1 MPRRLFRLSRQ
12 RWLRLFF
19 ALNLLLVVGLIAHQ
33 IWLYVAEPEFESL
46 HTVEVAEIR
55 KRLEGRDA
63 YRFAVVGNINNSVNV
78 FHDEII
84 PLLNQS
90 DIDFMISAGNAVS
103 GGQQESYQ
111 AIYHSL
117 ELLNMPFLLT
127 YGDNEDSDFGSYLFY
142 DYFGPHFY
150 SFAAGNSHFIF
161 LDGTGKSSTSWQLD
175 WLERELAASEALHR
189 FVFVGLPLHNVIPD
203 APPFE
208 ADNYLNDPRLSE
220 GIMRLA
226 ERYRVDTVFSANL
239 SLYARQTVNGV
250 GYVTTGGAGGILMD
264 ADESFHHYVVVEVA
278 GESVGVTPV
287 RLNVDRPGWWRMLSS
302 VASTIYAFFYVS
314 YPRFLLIVG
323 LLTLLAMRLYRLI
336 FEERHYYPDFDI
348 DPTPYLE
355 KRLRVAMVS
364 NNYFPFVSGVSV
376 SVERLRQGLEGLK
389 HRVQLLV
396 PRYRE
401 PWQDDDT
408 IVRVPTL
415 MAFGEKREFR
425 LTNPF
430 SARFRRCLREF
441 KPDVIH
447 VHHPFWLGSMGL
459 WMGRRLKVPVIYTYH
474 TRLEHYAHFVP
485 LPGALFRNLI
495 SHYLIKRFSNR
506 CQGVIVPTYSAEEY
520 LRMIGV
526 KTPSLIQPTG
536 IDTARFADADE
547 EALAALRQQW
557 AIDPADTVL
566 VSVSRISK
574 EKNIGF
580 MLEALAELKHQ
591 GHTSLRLLLVG
602 DGPDRQVIQQQIETL
617 GLEAQVTLVGA
628 VPPEEMALYYHV
640 GDMFVFASTSE
651 TQGMVILEAMAAG
664 LPVVAVRSSGID
676 DVVRDGFNGYKTP
689 QNRQKWG
696 KRVVELAEDGAL
708 RDTLGSQAKHFAA
721 DYDIAK
727 FAGAVAHFY
736 AEVLAKYYSNQDYAA
751 NTYTSK
757 EPTC

>member
-1 MPRRLFRLSRQ
+1 MNL
-12 RWLRLFF
+12 
-19 ALNLLLVVGLIAHQ
+19 ALVAGLIIHQ
-33 IWLYVAEPEFESL
+33 VWLYVAEPEFESL
-46 HTVEVAEIR
+46 HTVEVAEVR
-55 KRLEGRDA
+55 DRLAGRDA

-78 FHDEII
+78 FQDEIV
-84 PLLNQS
+84 PLLNQG
-90 DIDFMISAGNAVS
+90 DIDFMVSAGNAVS

-117 ELLNMPFLLT
+117 ELLDMPYLLT

-150 SFAAGNSHFIF
+150 AFVAGNSHFIF

-175 WLERELAASEALHR
+175 WLERELAASDAAHR
-189 FVFVGLPLHNVIPD
+189 FVFVGLPLHNVIQD
-203 APPFE
+203 APLFE
-208 ADNYLNDPRLSE
+208 EDNYLNDPRLAE

-226 ERYRVDTVFSANL
+226 ERYGVDTVFSANL
-239 SLYARQTVNGV
+239 SLYAQQTVNGV
-250 GYVTTGGAGGILMD
+250 TYVTTGGAGGLLLD

-278 GESVGVTPV
+278 GDSVGISPV
-287 RLNVDRPGWWRMLSS
+287 RLNVDLPGWWRMLSS
-302 VASTIYAFFYVS
+302 VGSTIYAFFYVS

-336 FEERHYYPDFDI
+336 FEERDYYPDFDI

-355 KRLRVAMVS
+355 KSLRVAMVS

-376 SVERLRQGLEGLK
+376 SVERLRQGLGDLS

-401 PWQDDDT
+401 SWQDDDT
-408 IVRVPTL
+408 ILRVPTL

-459 WMGRRLKVPVIYTYH
+459 WMGRRLKAPVIYTYH

-506 CQGVIVPTYSAEEY
+506 CQGGHRADLFGRGVPAHDRGS
-520 LRMIGV
+520 RRRRWCS
-526 KTPSLIQPTG
+526 PRG
-536 IDTARFADADE
+536 IDAARFADADE
-547 EALAALRQQW
+547 EAVASLRQQL
-557 AIDPADTVL
+557 AIAVDDTVL

-580 MLEALAELKHQ
+580 MLEALAELKRQ
-591 GHTSLRLLLVG
+591 GKTSLRLLLVG
-602 DGPDRQVIQQQIETL
+602 DGPDRQAIQTQIDTL

-640 GDMFVFASTSE
+640 GDVFVFASTSE

-676 DVVRDGFNGYKTP
+676 DVVRDGHNGFKTP

-696 KRVVELAEDGAL
+696 QRVVELVEDDAL
-708 RDTLGSQAKHFAA
+708 RETLGDQAKAFAA
-721 DYDIAK
+721 DYDIGK
-727 FAGAVAHFY
+727 FAAAVAHFY
-736 AEVLAKYYSNQDYAA
+736 AEVLAKHHTTHQ
-751 NTYTSK
+751 THERQPK
-757 EPTC
+757 

>member
-1 MPRRLFRLSRQ
+1 M
-12 RWLRLFF
+12 
-19 ALNLLLVVGLIAHQ
+19 LNLALVAGLIIHQ
-33 IWLYVAEPEFESL
+33 VWLYVAESEFESL
-46 HTVEVAEIR
+46 HSGEVADIR
-55 KRLEGRDA
+55 ERLAERDA
-63 YRFAVVGNINNSVNV
+63 YRFAVVGNINNSVSV
-78 FHDEII
+78 FREEII
-84 PLLNQS
+84 PQLNQGN
-90 DIDFMISAGNAVS
+90 IDFMVSAGNAVS
-103 GGQQESYQ
+103 GGQQESYK

-117 ELLNMPFLLT
+117 SLLNMPFLLT

-150 SFAAGNSHFIF
+150 SFVAGNSHFIF

-175 WLERELAASEALHR
+175 WLERELAASETSHR
-189 FVFVGLPLHNVIPD
+189 FVFIGLPLHSVIQD
-203 APPFE
+203 APLFE
-208 ADNYLNDPRLSE
+208 DDHYLDDPRLGE

-226 ERYRVDTVFSANL
+226 ERYQVDTVFSANL
-239 SLYARQTVNGV
+239 SLYSQQTVNGV
-250 GYVTTGGAGGILMD
+250 EYVTTGGAGGLLLD
-264 ADESFHHYVVVEVA
+264 ADESFHHYVVVEVT
-278 GESVGVTPV
+278 GESVSTTPV
-287 RLNVDRPGWWRMLSS
+287 RLNVDRPGWWRMTTS
-302 VASTIYAFFYVS
+302 VWSNVYAFFYVS
-314 YPRFLLIVG
+314 YLRFLLTIGV
-323 LLTLLAMRLYRLI
+323 LTLLAMRLYRLI
-336 FEERHYYPDFDI
+336 FEERDYYPDFDI
-348 DPTPYLE
+348 DPTLYLE
-355 KRLRVAMVS
+355 KSLRVAMVS

-376 SVERLRQGLEGLK
+376 SVERLRQGLGDLN

-401 PWQDDDT
+401 SWQDDDT
-408 IVRVPTL
+408 ILRVPTL

-526 KTPSLIQPTG
+526 KTPTLVQPTG
-536 IDTARFADADE
+536 IDAARFANADQDAV
-547 EALAALRQQW
+547 ASLRQQLGVD
-557 AIDPADTVL
+557 ANDTVL

-580 MLEALAELKHQ
+580 MLEALAELKRQ
-591 GHTSLRLLLVG
+591 GKTSLRLLLVG
-602 DGPDRQVIQQQIETL
+602 DGPDRRAIQTQIETL

-640 GDMFVFASTSE
+640 GDVFVFASTSE

-676 DVVRDGFNGYKTP
+676 DVVRDGHNGFKTP

-696 KRVVELAEDGAL
+696 RRVVELAESGPL
-708 RDTLGSQAKHFAA
+708 RDSLGGQAKAFAA

-736 AEVLAKYYSNQDYAA
+736 AEVLAKHDSQKGASQHHTD
-751 NTYTSK
+751 
-757 EPTC
+757 

>member
-19 ALNLLLVVGLIAHQ
+19 VLNLALVAGLIIHQ
-33 IWLYVAEPEFESL
+33 VWLYVAEPEFESL
-46 HTVEVAEIR
+46 HTREVAEIR
-55 KRLEGRDA
+55 DQLAGRDA

-78 FHDEII
+78 FQDEII
-84 PLLNQS
+84 PLLNQGN
-90 DIDFMISAGNAVS
+90 IDFMVSAGNAVS

-111 AIYHSL
+111 AITHSL
-117 ELLNMPFLLT
+117 ELLNMPYLLT

-150 SFAAGNSHFIF
+150 AFVAGNSHFIF

-175 WLERELAASEALHR
+175 WLERELAASDAAHR
-189 FVFVGLPLHNVIPD
+189 FVFVGLPLHNVIQD
-203 APPFE
+203 APLFE
-208 ADNYLNDPRLSE
+208 EDNYLNDPRLAE

-226 ERYRVDTVFSANL
+226 ERHGVDTVFSANL
-239 SLYARQTVNGV
+239 SLYAQQTVNGV
-250 GYVTTGGAGGILMD
+250 NYVTTGGAGGLLLD

-278 GESVGVTPV
+278 GDSVGISPV

-302 VASTIYAFFYVS
+302 VGSTIYAFFYVS

-336 FEERHYYPDFDI
+336 FEERDYYPDFDI

-355 KRLRVAMVS
+355 KSLRVAMVS

-376 SVERLRQGLEGLK
+376 SVERLRQGLGDLN

-401 PWQDDDT
+401 SWQDDDT

-430 SARFRRCLREF
+430 SARFRRCLRAF

-526 KTPSLIQPTG
+526 KTPTLVQPTG
-536 IDTARFADADE
+536 IDAARFADADE
-547 EALAALRQQW
+547 DDVASLRQQLDI
-557 AIDPADTVL
+557 AADDTVL

-580 MLEALAELKHQ
+580 MLEALAELKRQ
-591 GHTSLRLLLVG
+591 GKTALRLLLVG
-602 DGPDRQVIQQQIETL
+602 DGPDRQAIQTQIETL
-617 GLEAQVTLVGA
+617 GLDAQVTLVGA

-640 GDMFVFASTSE
+640 GDVFVFASTSE

-676 DVVRDGFNGYKTP
+676 DVVRDGYNGFKTP

-696 KRVVELAEDGAL
+696 QRVVELAEDEAL
-708 RDTLGSQAKHFAA
+708 RDTLGSQAKTFSA

-736 AEVLAKYYSNQDYAA
+736 AEVLAKHDSSEHPSQEGEA
-751 NTYTSK
+751 K
-757 EPTC
+757 QRG

>member
-1 MPRRLFRLSRQ
+1 MLRRSFRLTRQ
-12 RWLRLFF
+12 RWLRLLFV
-19 ALNLLLVVGLIAHQ
+19 LNLALVAGLITHQ
-33 IWLYVAEPEFESL
+33 IWLYVAKPEFEAL
-46 HTVEVAEIR
+46 HTREVADIR
-55 KRLEGRDA
+55 EQLAERSS

-78 FHDEII
+78 FQDEII
-84 PLLNQS
+84 PRLNQS
-90 DIDFMISAGNAVS
+90 DIDFMVSAGNAVS
-103 GGQQESYQ
+103 GGQQESYK
-111 AIYHSL
+111 AISQSL
-117 ELLNMPFLLT
+117 EQLSVPYVLT
-127 YGDNEDSDFGSYLFY
+127 YGAHEDSDFGSYLFY
-142 DYFGPHFY
+142 EYFGPHFY
-150 SFAAGNSHFIF
+150 SFVAGNSHFIF

-175 WLERELAASEALHR
+175 WLERELAASEAQHR
-189 FVFVGLPLHNVIPD
+189 FLFIGLPLHNVISD
-203 APPFE
+203 APLFE

-220 GIMRLA
+220 GIMRLSEQYA
-226 ERYRVDTVFSANL
+226 VDSVFSANL
-239 SLYARQTVNGV
+239 SLYSHQSLNGV
-250 GYVTTGGAGGILMD
+250 DYVTTGGAGGILMD
-264 ADESFHHYVVVEVA
+264 ANDSFHHYVVVEVN
-278 GESVGVTPV
+278 GENVAITPV
-287 RLNVDRPGWWRMLSS
+287 RLNVDSPGWWRMISS

-323 LLTLLAMRLYRLI
+323 VLSLLAMRLYRLI

-355 KRLRVAMVS
+355 KPLRVAMIS

-376 SVERLRQGLEGLK
+376 SVERLRQGLSELK
-389 HRVQLLV
+389 HQVQLLV

-401 PWQDDDT
+401 AWQDDET
-408 IVRVPTL
+408 ILRVPTV

-430 SARFRRCLREF
+430 SARFRHCLQRF
-441 KPDVIH
+441 KPDIIH

-459 WMGRRLKVPVIYTYH
+459 WMGRRLRVPVVYTYH

-495 SHYLIKRFSNR
+495 SHSLIKHFSNR

-526 KTPSLIQPTG
+526 KTPTLIQPTG
-536 IDTARFADADE
+536 IDTARFADTDRDALE
-547 EALAALRQQW
+547 ELRHQLS
-557 AIDPADTVL
+557 IDPTDTVL
-566 VSVSRISK
+566 VSVSRISQ

-580 MLEALAELKHQ
+580 MLEALAELKKLGRQ
-591 GHTSLRLLLVG
+591 SLRLLLIG
-602 DGPDRQVIQQQIETL
+602 DGPDRQTIQQHIEAL
-617 GLEAQVTLVGA
+617 ALQEQVTLVGA
-628 VPPEEMALYYHV
+628 VPPEKMARYYHL
-640 GDMFVFASTSE
+640 GDIFVFASTSE

-696 KRVVELAEDGAL
+696 QRVMALAEDNAL
-708 RDTLGSQAKHFAA
+708 RDTLGKQAKRFAS

-736 AEVLAKYYSNQDYAA
+736 AEVLAKYYA
-751 NTYTSK
+751 K
-757 EPTC
+757 